1 MLCPFKTISRKRKKS
16 ENVIYSSILIS
27 LIENNYRILIP
38 VSGFSMKPSLYP
50 GDLVFIKKFH
60 NKDYKPYDIII
71 SKQNN
76 KLIAHRLILKIDTVS
91 NSYYLCKGDALKR
104 YDKLIPENQ
113 ILAKVTRIKKQNR
126 IF

>member
-1 MLCPFKTISRKRKKS
+1 
-16 ENVIYSSILIS
+16 
-27 LIENNYRILIP
+27 
-38 VSGFSMKPSLYP
+38 MKPSLYP

-126 IF
+126 IFWPESITEIKQNPFPIYTRWYLKELVYFGILPCS